1 MARKTRFAR
10 QLRRSMTDAESRI
23 WYHLR
28 NRRLGGYKFR
38 RQWPLGPYIADF
50 ACLEHGLIVE
60 LDGSQHADSAC
71 DAIRDRYLQGLGFT
85 VLRFWDNAALNETE
99 AVCASILRWLGDR

>member
-1 MARKTRFAR
+1 MVRKTRFAR
-10 QLRRSMTDAESRI
+10 QLRRTTTDAERRI

-28 NRRLGGYKFR
+28 DRRLGGYKFR

-50 ACLEHGLIVE
+50 ACLEVGLVIE
-60 LDGSQHADSAC
+60 HDGSQHADSPC

-85 VLRFWDNAALNETE
+85 VLRFWDNEALNETE
-99 AVCASILRWLGDR
+99 AVCASILRWLSDR